1 MDKLIA
7 SAERTSSKLPFSL
20 RGSPVDPIV
29 LVLVA
34 PFIGVHVAAFVIA
47 NVR

>member
-7 SAERTSSKLPFSL
+7 AAERTSSKLPFAL

-29 LVLVA
+29 LVVVSPL
-34 PFIGVHVAAFVIA
+34 IIIHVAAFAIA
-47 NVR
+47 NVL